1 MNNNNIHTKFNFD
14 GRQIVTDPIL
24 TNNYITINGIDY
36 FIYPVSK
43 VNSAFEKNK
52 GAHSF
57 VFALYPQQEY
67 DEEVNPDPV
76 KVLKVSN
83 VFDASEEYNNPNNKR
98 FYREIGALW
107 ECKKQRIRNI
117 VEIDMSVFFVCINRF
132 KFKNQVKERFV
143 YFPYYMMD
151 YAKCDLKQ
159 YLETND
165 IDEKSKLDLCL
176 QIAYGIKDLD
186 SLGFYHRDIKPDN
199 ILIFNDNQWR
209 ISDLGLVAKRDED
222 IDRPNEFIGPKGW
235 ISPEAMNKYLVKK
248 PNKKINTLIDHQ
260 SDLFQLGKVFWYILQ
275 GNAPIG
281 CIREAD
287 FHMNNSALYSI
298 IRQMLNY
305 SKKHRTKSIDIVIK
319 ELSMVI
325 DKYYH

>member
-107 ECKKQRIRNI
+107 ECKN
-117 VEIDMSVFFVCINRF
+117 
-132 KFKNQVKERFV
+132 
-143 YFPYYMMD
+143 
-151 YAKCDLKQ
+151 
-159 YLETND
+159 
-165 IDEKSKLDLCL
+165 
-176 QIAYGIKDLD
+176 
-186 SLGFYHRDIKPDN
+186 
-199 ILIFNDNQWR
+199 
-209 ISDLGLVAKRDED
+209 
-222 IDRPNEFIGPKGW
+222 KG
-235 ISPEAMNKYLVKK
+235 
-248 PNKKINTLIDHQ
+248 
-260 SDLFQLGKVFWYILQ
+260 
-275 GNAPIG
+275 
-281 CIREAD
+281 
-287 FHMNNSALYSI
+287 
-298 IRQMLNY
+298 
-305 SKKHRTKSIDIVIK
+305 
-319 ELSMVI
+319 
-325 DKYYH
+325 

>member
-36 FIYPVSK
+36 FIYPVSR

-117 VEIDMSVFFVCINRF
+117 VEIDMSGFFVCINRF